1 MRIKA
6 NTGLLVALLAVG
18 LLLPACG
25 DVATGKAP
33 EKNGLQFPVGLAV
46 HPYAGFA
53 LVVNSNFDLS
63 HYGGTLQVIDL
74 NKLVARVKGEAAA
87 EDEYN
92 RDLIR
97 GDLGIGLGDFGGSIA
112 LDPTPEGGLAAVAV
126 RGTNDL
132 VLVDLLVGSDG
143 SGTTLDLLCWSRRER
158 PGGSFPECDGSGSV
172 ISFDRDD
179 PFDVLFVDG
188 QNGEKNAFVTFLRD
202 GYISAVQIPGRC
214 VVGDP
219 PALEYVDIP
228 RLTYTLKTGAAG
240 TNDLARSPVTG
251 HVYATSRVAESRYN
265 PIHYFDPVMA
275 EDSPVY
281 NVNLFS
287 TILGSGT
294 RGISFAADGLTAG
307 VIVRNPDMLV
317 FLDTSPGEDGLPK
330 NGYLGQ
336 VVLGNNPS
344 RVRTHGDYM
353 YATCAQDDAVF
364 VVDTRTRH
372 LVEMREDICRGP
384 YDIDFYD
391 LGQDDLQWALI
402 SCFEDDVVAV
412 LDVNPDSAD
421 FLEVV
426 ARIGKPR
433 DE

>member
-1 MRIKA
+1 MSVKA
-6 NTGLLVALLAVG
+6 PTGFIAVLLLVG
-18 LLLPACG
+18 LLPACG

-33 EKNGLQFPVGLAV
+33 EKDGLQFPVGLAV
-46 HPYAGFA
+46 HPDAGFA

-63 HYGGTLQVIDL
+63 HQGGTLQVIDL
-74 NKLVARVKGEAAA
+74 NKLVARVETGAAG
-87 EDEYN
+87 DEYN
-92 RDLIR
+92 RDLIL
-97 GDLGIGLGDFGGSIA
+97 GDLGVGLGDFGASIA
-112 LDPTPEGGLAAVAV
+112 LAPTPEGGLAAVAV
-126 RGTNDL
+126 RGDNDL
-132 VLVDLLVGSDG
+132 VLVDLAVGTDG
-143 SGTTLDLLCWSRRER
+143 ADTTLDLLCWSRRER

-172 ISFDRDD
+172 VPFERDD
-179 PFDVLFVDG
+179 PFDVLFVEGD
-188 QNGEKNAFVTFLRD
+188 NGDKTAYVTFLRD
-202 GYISAVQIPGRC
+202 GYISAVNVPGRS

-228 RLTYTLKTGAAG
+228 RLSYTLQTGAAG

-251 HVYATSRVAESRYN
+251 HIFATSRVAELRSN
-265 PIHYFDPVMA
+265 PVHFFDPAMA
-275 EDSPVY
+275 EDATVHD
-281 NVNLFS
+281 VNLFH
-287 TILGSGT
+287 TILGSET

-307 VIVRNPDMLV
+307 LIVRNPDMLV
-317 FLDTSPGEDGLPK
+317 FLDTTPGEDGLPQ

-353 YATCAQDDAVF
+353 YATCAQDDAIF
-364 VVDTRTRH
+364 VVDTRTRR
-372 LVEMREDICRGP
+372 LVDMREDICRGP
-384 YDIDFYD
+384 FDIDFYM

-412 LDVNPDSAD
+412 LNVDPDSAG